1 MKLFKREGTKEWTAT
16 RDLILAFHNKA
27 PMEEVS
33 ALNKELQKHNAKRNI
48 NLVTAALRL
57 ALDYN
62 HGGEDGARFEKNWFI
77 RLDQRVVEKNQ
88 NYDCSWVFVSACIL
102 AVISA
107 PEVAEHIP
115 RNIASFYS
123 AMIIEELIEDSLRP
137 GETFDQL
144 LVQILTWAEKF
155 VEDL

>member
-1 MKLFKREGTKEWTAT
+1 MKLFKKESTKEWSYT

-27 PMEEVS
+27 SMEEVS
-33 ALNKELQKHNAKRNI
+33 QINKELQKHNNKTAI
-48 NLVTAALRL
+48 NLMTAALRL

-77 RLDQRVVEKNQ
+77 RLDQRVVDKNQ
-88 NYDCSWVFVSACIL
+88 DYDCSWVFVSACIL
-102 AVISA
+102 SVISA

-123 AMIIEELIEDSLRP
+123 AMIIEELVENSLRP

-144 LVQILTWAEKF
+144 LLQVLAWAEKF
-155 VEDL
+155 VEEM

>member
-1 MKLFKREGTKEWTAT
+1 MKLFKREGTKEWTTT

-27 PMEEVS
+27 SMEEVS
-33 ALNKELQKHNAKRNI
+33 SLNRELQKHNTKRNI
-48 NLVTAALRL
+48 NLMTAALRL

-102 AVISA
+102 SVISA

-144 LVQILTWAEKF
+144 LVQILAWAEKF